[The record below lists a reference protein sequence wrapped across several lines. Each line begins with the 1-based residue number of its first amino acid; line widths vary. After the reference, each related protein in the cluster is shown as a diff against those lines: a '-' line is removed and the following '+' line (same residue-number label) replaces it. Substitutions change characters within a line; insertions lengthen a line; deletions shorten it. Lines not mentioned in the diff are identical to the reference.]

1 MSRYYRGR
9 YRSDAWFVDG
19 GANDEGYHY
28 RHCYECSRETEHG
41 VCEGCIPCLDRSM
54 RKHRP
59 VKSAKPAGKS
69 SSS

>member
-28 RHCYECSRETEHG
+28 RYCHSCNKETEHG
-41 VCEGCIPCLDRSM
+41 VCEGCITCLDRNM
-54 RKHRP
+54 RSKHRP
-59 VKSAKPAGKS
+59 SKAAKPDTGGV
-69 SSS
+69 